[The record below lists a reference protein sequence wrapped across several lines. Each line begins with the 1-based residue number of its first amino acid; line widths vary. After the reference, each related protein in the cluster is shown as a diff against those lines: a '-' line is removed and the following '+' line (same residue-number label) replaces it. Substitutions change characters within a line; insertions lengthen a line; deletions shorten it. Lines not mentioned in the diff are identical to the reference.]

1 MSISTYP
8 KGTVV
13 LTVSTASGLFLVTS
27 QDRVSWRIE
36 ETALQNTSVY
46 YAVFDPRNNYR
57 LFASDKDASGPAL
70 RYSDDFGQ
78 SWQQPKRGIHFAPES
93 GLKLANIWMIEPG
106 RVNEPD
112 TLYAGTDHASL
123 WTSHDAG
130 ETWEINHGL
139 LSHPTF
145 PNWMP
150 GAGGMCLH
158 SIVPDHS
165 NTSRMWVAISS
176 VGCLR
181 TDDGGETWAFVNKN
195 LCADYLPAPLP
206 EYGFCVHRLIQH
218 PTQADVLYQQN
229 HQGEY
234 KSLNGGDDWI
244 DMRNNLPSEFGFPIA
259 MDINHPDTLYTAVMH
274 GEGRYNIN
282 NQFTIYRSDNAG
294 DHWVELTEG
303 LPGGEGVRIGV
314 LRHGLA
320 TDSYDPCG
328 VYAGTNTG
336 QLFASNN
343 RGDSWQ
349 QIATF
354 LPRIHSV
361 TATVLA

>member
-1 MSISTYP
+1 
-8 KGTVV
+8 
-13 LTVSTASGLFLVTS
+13 
-27 QDRVSWRIE
+27 
-36 ETALQNTSVY
+36 
-46 YAVFDPRNNYR
+46 
-57 LFASDKDASGPAL
+57 
-70 RYSDDFGQ
+70 
-78 SWQQPKRGIHFAPES
+78 
-93 GLKLANIWMIEPG
+93 
-106 RVNEPD
+106 
-112 TLYAGTDHASL
+112 
-123 WTSHDAG
+123 
-130 ETWEINHGL
+130 
-139 LSHPTF
+139 
-145 PNWMP
+145 
-150 GAGGMCLH
+150 
-158 SIVPDHS
+158 
-165 NTSRMWVAISS
+165 
-176 VGCLR
+176 
-181 TDDGGETWAFVNKN
+181 
-195 LCADYLPAPLP
+195 
-206 EYGFCVHRLIQH
+206 
-218 PTQADVLYQQN
+218 
-229 HQGEY
+229 
-234 KSLNGGDDWI
+234 
-244 DMRNNLPSEFGFPIA
+244 
-259 MDINHPDTLYTAVMH
+259 MH